1 MTWAAQPNS
10 TIITS
15 LKLVAGGAFLVLGII
30 LIVQDGSW
38 IDGLAIAGASAAW
51 LFFVIRN
58 YRKYQLSLQ
67 SLR

>member
-1 MTWAAQPNS
+1 MTWASQPNS
-10 TIITS
+10 IVMTA

-30 LIVQDGSW
+30 FIVQDGSW
-38 IDGLAIAGASAAW
+38 IDGLAIAGASGAW

-58 YRKYQLSLQ
+58 YRKYQMSLE